1 MSKLI
6 SSIIIIVGGI
16 FYLNKPTF
24 IDLVFITAMVLI
36 VLLAKELFVHYF
48 SNKKR
53 SN

>member
-1 MSKLI
+1 MSELI
-6 SSIIIIVGGI
+6 STIIIIVGGI

-24 IDLVFITAMVLI
+24 IDLVLITAMVLI

-48 SNKKR
+48 KKR